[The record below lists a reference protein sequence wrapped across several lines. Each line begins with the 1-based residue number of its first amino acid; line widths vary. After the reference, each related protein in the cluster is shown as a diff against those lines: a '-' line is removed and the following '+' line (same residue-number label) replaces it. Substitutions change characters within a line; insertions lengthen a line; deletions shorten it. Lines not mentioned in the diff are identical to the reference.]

1 MPRHLDQGG
10 RLYPYLLRVKIV
22 ILRSEEDEE
31 SLSRELMKKLTPAV
45 LSKLRRCFKKAKD
58 KNAAAMAVDR

>member
-1 MPRHLDQGG
+1 M
-10 RLYPYLLRVKIV
+10 IF
-22 ILRSEEDEE
+22 RSEEDEE

-58 KNAAAMAVDR
+58 KNAAAMAVDRYLSLSWDLNVKNSNTCSY